1 MFWYQKALIRPDLRC
16 SASTVE
22 EAHVSVKGPEGALTL
37 FSAHLLAGLHSE
49 NVKLVADLI
58 FRVARNVLEPVAA
71 SLNHRRCGWSG
82 DGHATVW
89 FFSAGDG

>member
-1 MFWYQKALIRPDLRC
+1 MRLDLGC

-22 EAHVSVKGPEGALTL
+22 EAHVSIKGPVSALTL
-37 FSAHLLAGLHSE
+37 FSAQLLASLLSE
-49 NVKLVADLI
+49 NVELVADLI
-58 FRVARNVLEPVAA
+58 LRVARNVLEPFAA

>member
-1 MFWYQKALIRPDLRC
+1 MVSKSFNTGPEVLRC

-22 EAHVSVKGPEGALTL
+22 EAHVSVKGPVSALTL
-37 FSAHLLAGLHSE
+37 FSAQLLASLLSE
-49 NVKLVADLI
+49 NVELMADLI

-71 SLNHRRCGWSG
+71 SLNHRRCGWSRN
-82 DGHATVW
+82 GHAAVW

>member
-1 MFWYQKALIRPDLRC
+1 M
-16 SASTVE
+16 
-22 EAHVSVKGPEGALTL
+22 
-37 FSAHLLAGLHSE
+37 LAGLLPE
-49 NVKLVADLI
+49 NVELMADLI

-82 DGHATVW
+82 NGHATVW